1 MRRDP
6 QAERERLIAIQRV
19 AQGGDLPQAIE
30 LADAALAAGLEHPRI
45 FNVLALRHEQAG
57 ELAAAE
63 GLLRRAVAL
72 DPADKT
78 ARNALGLCLLRLE
91 RYAEALEQFDAL
103 VEADAMP
110 SFVQASRGTA
120 LFALARVREAQA
132 AFQRAVQQD
141 PQQPVALAGLA
152 RIASYRGAYR
162 QARQWAEGALAR
174 LPGYPDAELSL
185 AAADLGEQDPLSA
198 ESSLRALL
206 ARTDLNPEQRAFAG
220 ALLGD
225 ALDAQGRMA
234 DAFAAYTDSNEVQ
247 RVAFAPRFA
256 SANPTARQYAEQL
269 AEYLRGT
276 EPARWRAAPPAAAAT
291 PAAGHIFVLGFL
303 RSGTSLLEVIL
314 EGHPQV
320 VSVEESESL
329 IDSVQQFMQQP
340 QDLQRLEHAPQARL
354 NALRDAYWRR
364 VAQTGA
370 DVTGKIFVDKN
381 PLNTLKLPLIAWL
394 FPQAK
399 ILFACRDPRDIVL
412 SCFRHRFRMSAP
424 IYELLTLD
432 GAARYYDAV
441 MRVFMECT
449 RLLPLEFCLVR
460 HEDVVSGFTREMR
473 RVCDFLGLAWDPA
486 MGDFALRTREREAL
500 TPSTAQLAKGLNTEG
515 VGHWRR
521 YREQL
526 EAARETL
533 APWVRQFY
541 YEEAGASGKL
551 NQQLNATVI
560 RSPVPSN
567 GVT

>member
-1 MRRDP
+1 MSRDP

-19 AQGGDLPQAIE
+19 AQGGDLPRAIE
-30 LADAALAAGLEHPRI
+30 LAEAALAAGLEHPLI

-276 EPARWRAAPPAAAAT
+276 EPARWRAAPLAAAAT

-526 EAARETL
+526 EAAREIL
-533 APWVRQFY
+533 APWERQFY

-560 RSPVPSN
+560 RSPAPSN